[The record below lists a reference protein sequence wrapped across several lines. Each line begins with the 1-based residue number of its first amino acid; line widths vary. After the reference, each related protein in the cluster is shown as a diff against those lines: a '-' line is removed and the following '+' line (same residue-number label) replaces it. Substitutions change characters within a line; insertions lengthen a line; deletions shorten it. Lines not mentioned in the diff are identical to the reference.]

1 MINLVGK
8 HLEKRQRR
16 WIEGVG
22 LLVDRREGDVHCF
35 FCAGGAVRWLNNS
48 YKVGWQICCKL
59 GGKGWVL
66 RVEVWREGD
75 EGRSGAFL

>member
-1 MINLVGK
+1 MCTV
-8 HLEKRQRR
+8 
-16 WIEGVG
+16 
-22 LLVDRREGDVHCF
+22 F